1 MHPISR
7 IGCRAFQFVFRAA
20 LPILPYRQPK
30 RLDSLTDVPWLL
42 RARNIRSIL
51 LVADAGVRRL
61 GLTAQLEEALRREHI
76 VFAVYE
82 QQTPNPT
89 IDDVEKAC
97 TQYRLTNA
105 KAIVAVGGGSAIDC
119 AKVVGARIARPNK
132 PVARM
137 RGLLRVLRRTPLLIA
152 APTTAG
158 TGSEATLAAVIT
170 DAATHHKYPIN
181 DFALIPDYAVL
192 DAGLTLGLPQ
202 NLTAT
207 TGMDALTHAVEAYIG
222 RSTTRF
228 TRAMAEEAVRLI
240 AHNLV
245 PAWKDGQNKT
255 ARKNMLR
262 ASYCAGVAFTRS
274 YVGYVHGI
282 AHALGGQYGVAHGL
296 ANAAILPRM
305 LRLYG
310 KSCTKKLAVLARK
323 ADIAMQNTP
332 DDEAAEAFIRWIEG
346 LNRSFHLPASF
357 PIICEADIP
366 LLAEHAAAECNPLY
380 PVPVLMDRHELE
392 QICRSLME
400 DPHER
405 TVHSTYR
412 RRSARILRSGKDAAR
427 RREKGLAS

>member
-76 VFAVYE
+76 VFAIYE

-89 IDDVEKAC
+89 IDDVETAC

-152 APTTAG
+152 APTTTG

-170 DAATHHKYPIN
+170 DADTHHKYPIN

-274 YVGYVHGI
+274 YVGYVHGV

-296 ANAAILPRM
+296 ANAVILPRF
-305 LRLYG
+305 LRAYG
-310 KSCTKKLAVLARK
+310 SACRARLAALARL
-323 ADIAMQNTP
+323 TGL
-332 DDEAAEAFIRWIEG
+332 AAGEDSDQQACETFIRWIEG
-346 LNRSFHLPASF
+346 LNRYFGLPEGFAC
-357 PIICEADIP
+357 IRREDIP
-366 LLAEHAAAECNPLY
+366 RLAANAAKECNPLY
-380 PVPVLMDRHELE
+380 PVPRLMNRIELE
-392 QICRSLME
+392 SMIESLMIKE
-400 DPHER
+400 E
-405 TVHSTYR
+405 T
-412 RRSARILRSGKDAAR
+412 L
-427 RREKGLAS
+427 